1 MPAERPT
8 IASCPHCR
16 AILLRTPR
24 ALIHPMGSERE
35 EIERAL
41 GPFWFEHS
49 TTRFDGRF
57 HRCLGREPIVFAS
70 GNRKANDEPR
80 DPPDTGHPVYRGPHR
95 EVKTSNLARQSLLIA
110 AFVASLASFSNAQQ
124 HSNAPHHRPPVAA
137 ESAADVTRVF
147 EQLSTHL
154 AKADRRPIDQSVI
167 LVGGTTQAG
176 NVLSR
181 ATSDTAQPM
190 RSGSWQGMELA
201 SGRYQILDI
210 LRRAA
215 MGVVYLAHDRNLDA
229 DVVVEVPAFPP
240 IHNHESTAR
249 FMRAVRSGARLVH
262 PHLVRIT
269 EVGTYADA
277 PFVVAEH
284 RAGGSLRFRRPV
296 GPDGRPT
303 PVAPHSL
310 EEWLPDVSDAL
321 DFLHAQNRFSREVSL
336 ANILFDENGHASL
349 GGLGMAEAIEEWLG
363 PSSGGAPVNH
373 QRLTGPSPVL
383 APEIVAGAPAD
394 GQADQYALAATVY
407 ELLSGH
413 PPFKGPNLAG
423 LLGEES
429 SIEPPELH
437 QVCPTISQALSSA
450 VHRGLAQ
457 DPRHRFPD
465 CRAFARAV
473 VLAARESGPILEPR
487 TEPAVATETD
497 RTLAGLPIIDHGRVP
512 TQASHLVLGIACGFL
527 IVIIGATARRKRSR
541 RTTEQKTVIS
551 SQHERRA
558 VPKSLPLA
566 GSASSEEKARS
577 LANSTPHGEPG
588 SRALDVRR
596 HATELAGRPHFT
608 QVPALLPAKSTGREL
623 VRLPDLDPSMDR
635 PKTRLADNLLPV
647 ASTVPARSA
656 SLPQPVR
663 RRAS

>member
-1 MPAERPT
+1 
-8 IASCPHCR
+8 
-16 AILLRTPR
+16 
-24 ALIHPMGSERE
+24 MGSERE

-49 TTRFDGRF
+49 TTRFDGRY
-57 HRCLGREPIVFAS
+57 HRCLGREPIVFTS

-80 DPPDTGHPVYRGPHR
+80 DPPDTGHSVYRGPHC
-95 EVKTSNLARQSLLIA
+95 EFKTSNLVKRSLLIA

-124 HSNAPHHRPPVAA
+124 HSNAPHHRPSVAA
-137 ESAADVTRVF
+137 ESAADVTQVL
-147 EQLSTHL
+147 EQLSTHQ
-154 AKADRRPIDQSVI
+154 AKTGRRQVDQSVI
-167 LVGGTTQAG
+167 LVGGTTEAG

-181 ATSDTAQPM
+181 TTSATVQPM
-190 RSGSWQGMELA
+190 RGRSWQGMELA

-215 MGVVYLAHDRNLDA
+215 MGVVYLAHDRNLDS

-303 PVAPHSL
+303 PVAPRSL
-310 EEWLPDVSDAL
+310 EQWLPDVSDAL

-349 GGLGMAEAIEEWLG
+349 GGLGMAEAIEEWLDTS
-363 PSSGGAPVNH
+363 SSGASRNH
-373 QRLTGPSPVL
+373 QRLTDPSPIL

-413 PPFKGPNLAG
+413 PPFEGPNLAG

-429 SIEPPELH
+429 SIEPPELR

-465 CRAFARAV
+465 CRAFAQAV
-473 VLAARESGPILEPR
+473 VSAAREPGPILEPQT
-487 TEPAVATETD
+487 TEPAVATGTD
-497 RTLAGLPIIDHGRVP
+497 RTLADLPIIDHRRGP
-512 TQASHLVLGIACGFL
+512 AQASHLVLGIACCSL
-527 IVIIGATARRKRSR
+527 IVVIGATARRKRSR
-541 RTTEQKTVIS
+541 RTTERQTVIS
-551 SQHERRA
+551 SRNERRA
-558 VPKSLPLA
+558 IPKSLPLA
-566 GSASSEEKARS
+566 DSATSEGKARA
-577 LANSTPHGEPG
+577 LANATPHGEPG
-588 SRALDVRR
+588 TRALDVRR

-623 VRLPDLDPSMDR
+623 VRLPDLDPLMDR